1 MQWSYLESFQDS
13 PSPYLKKKSFT
24 NATQQKV
31 CTSGEKYNP
40 TTDTCVPCEEGT
52 YQDTINHT
60 LTSCKPHEQIV
71 CEPSKMLN
79 QNLYTEKKK
88 DKTKP
93 IKYEDV
99 CNDDAIYRRLKSLK
113 NGLDNNDNMNITQ
126 NDIKNMFTFQKVADF
141 RSSSDVLAYDENAL
155 DTSTIVDEPSSEPT
169 PTKTVIIGKTENV
182 ENGYNRIVNL
192 AEVELYDDQGQLIK
206 IDPNNVSGVPIDD
219 FYNKWIK
226 NLVDGIYRN
235 FGHTG
240 DSRIPDSRK
249 RTDEQ
254 EKQYFKIVLT
264 TPTIISKI
272 VIVDREKGAYKDRL
286 KKVKV
291 KLLAEDEAKHFETA
305 NIPDNLIS
313 AGNHK
318 YIHDFTEEDIEK
330 AWKKENIDLSKTH
343 PLAGFQLIRHQA
355 SSNNPIMY
363 GDVNNNKLIAI
374 EDKGDITVDKYWL
387 FEPVE
392 SQANTYRL
400 KAVNKNRYMTY
411 VGDGQ
416 VWYST
421 KPDWFYNI
429 LFESVGDDNYIMS
442 RADEKIGRV
451 YFGYQGGGKMQAL
464 NARDNGSD
472 VSKFK
477 EKYPSIRVIVKKDS
491 SKCVKVGGVG
501 VPSAYSWQQ
510 GKSMNQIRQA
520 KYNYMAS
527 TLVDGASCGHYNVYG
542 KDLPT
547 NEEVSYEYCTYNSG
561 KPSGAKPDS
570 RCQAHPLKIGHP
582 GGHTTWLVT
591 QIQKPPIKRSGD
603 TGWSKK
609 IGETYTCMNES
620 KPNIGCNNSS
630 GQGVDW
636 KDDSQCPESS
646 YMYCY

>member
-1 MQWSYLESFQDS
+1 MQWSYLENFQDS
-13 PSPYLKKKSFT
+13 PSPYLKKQSIT
-24 NATQQKV
+24 NPTKQKV
-31 CTSGEKYNP
+31 CTTLGEKYNP
-40 TTDTCVPCEEGT
+40 TTDTCVPCEDGT

-93 IKYEDV
+93 ITSEDV

-141 RSSSDVLAYDENAL
+141 RSTSDVLAYDENAL

-182 ENGYNRIVNL
+182 EDGYNRIVNL
-192 AEVELYDDQGQLIK
+192 AEVELYDDQGQIIK

-235 FGHTG
+235 FATTG

-291 KLLAEDEAKHFETA
+291 KLLAEDETKHFETA

-313 AGNHK
+313 AGDHK
-318 YIHDFTEEDIEK
+318 YIYDFTDEV
-330 AWKKENIDLSKTH
+330 WKKENVDISETH
-343 PLAGFQLIRHQA
+343 PLAGFRLIRHQA

-363 GDVNNNKLIAI
+363 GDVNNNKLVAI

-442 RADEKIGRV
+442 RADEKVERV

-472 VSKFK
+472 VNKFK
-477 EKYPSIRVIVKKDS
+477 EKYPSIRVIVKKDT

-501 VPSAYSWQQ
+501 VPSAYAWQQ

-542 KDLPT
+542 EDLPT

-561 KPSGAKPDS
+561 RKPSGAKPDS
-570 RCQAHPLKIGHP
+570 RCEDFPLKTGHP
-582 GGHTTWLVT
+582 GGHTTWLIT
-591 QIQKPPIKRSGD
+591 QIQKPPIKRS
-603 TGWSKK
+603 
-609 IGETYTCMNES
+609 
-620 KPNIGCNNSS
+620 
-630 GQGVDW
+630 V
-636 KDDSQCPESS
+636 
-646 YMYCY
+646 